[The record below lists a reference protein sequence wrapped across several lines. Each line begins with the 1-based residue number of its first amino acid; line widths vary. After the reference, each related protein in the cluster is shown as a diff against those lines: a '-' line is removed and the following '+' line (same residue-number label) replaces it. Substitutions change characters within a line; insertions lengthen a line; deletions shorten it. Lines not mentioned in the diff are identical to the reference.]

1 MTAASGQGLVRP
13 VAQSVWRMRADG
25 SEGQGIVE
33 NPDANDNV
41 MLLGDWSPDGSWLLY
56 WLLPQL
62 GMSILADGVPLRKI
76 GGNGGASFQVSPRML
91 AHRDFL
97 AWSPDG
103 QTLAPVNGGLREC
116 WDEKA
121 IGIASSSH
129 IPTRLSPSGRAELF
143 PAFSP
148 DGRTIAFTSGP
159 EVHVGGGDRAR
170 QALQE
175 RRIWLMDAADGRRV
189 FRSRT
194 ARHHHL
200 RRPRGSL
207 PRRHEWRSMPR
218 SGCKRSTDCRR

>member
-76 GGNGGASFQVSPRML
+76 GGNGSASFQVSPRML

-103 QTLAPVNGGLREC
+103 QTLVLVNGGLREC

-121 IGIASSSH
+121 IGIASSSQ
-129 IPTRLSPSGRAELF
+129 IPTPLSPSGRADLF
-143 PAFSP
+143 LAFSP

-175 RRIWLMDAADGRRV
+175 RRIWVMDAADGRRV
-189 FRSRT
+189 FSVAHGPSPSPSSPTRITAAASRVEVNAT
-194 ARHHHL
+194 
-200 RRPRGSL
+200 
-207 PRRHEWRSMPR
+207 
-218 SGCKRSTDCRR
+218 